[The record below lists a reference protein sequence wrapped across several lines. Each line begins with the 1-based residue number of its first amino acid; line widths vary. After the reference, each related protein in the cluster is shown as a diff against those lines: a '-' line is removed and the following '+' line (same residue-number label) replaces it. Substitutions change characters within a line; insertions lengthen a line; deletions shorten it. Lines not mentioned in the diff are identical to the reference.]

1 MSGATATKEDLLK
14 ALSRIEDPYF
24 KKDIVS
30 LGLVTEASV
39 DAGRAR
45 VRLELTT
52 PAYPPRRR
60 FEEEA
65 RRLIAALPG
74 ISAVDV
80 EVSATVLAPQHPL
93 GNGMPGIKHVIA
105 VASGKGGVGKST
117 IAVNLALALAQSGAA
132 VGLLDADIYGPSIPI
147 MLGERRQPKP
157 SPSGKVLP
165 LERYGI
171 TVMSIGLI
179 ATGDTPVIWRGP
191 LVGKM
196 IQQFLNHVEWGELD
210 YLVIDLP
217 PGTGDAQLTLAQSA
231 PLSGAVI
238 VTTPQDVA
246 LEDVYRAVRMFGQVR
261 VPILGVVENMS
272 GFVCPH
278 CGAATPIFRAGGGR
292 RASDREEV
300 PLLGQ
305 IPLDPEICEGGDLGK
320 PIVVANPESPQSEAL
335 RAVAGEVAA
344 RLSVLAWQG

>member
-1 MSGATATKEDLLK
+1 MSATKDDILN

-30 LGLVTEASV
+30 LGLVKEAAV
-39 DAGRAR
+39 DGGTAR

-52 PAYPPRRR
+52 PAYPPRQR
-60 FEEEA
+60 FESEA
-65 RRLIAALPG
+65 RRLVSEIPG
-74 ISAVDV
+74 VAAVDL
-80 EVSATVLAPQHPL
+80 EVSATVLAPQHLL
-93 GNGMPGIKHVIA
+93 GGGMPGVKHLIA

-117 IAVNLALALAQSGAA
+117 VAVNLALALAQFGPA

-147 MLGERRQPKP
+147 MLGERREPRP
-157 SPSGKVLP
+157 SPSGKILP

-171 TVMSIGLI
+171 RAMSMGFL
-179 ATGDTPVIWRGP
+179 AKGDTPMILRGP
-191 LVGKM
+191 MIGKWV
-196 IQQFLNHVEWGELD
+196 QQFLAQVEWGELD
-210 YLVIDLP
+210 YLVVDLP

-246 LEDVYRAVRMFGQVR
+246 LEDVYRAVRMFAQVR

-272 GFVCPH
+272 GFSCPH
-278 CGAATPIFRAGGGR
+278 CGKMTPIFKSGGGR
-292 RASDREEV
+292 RASEREEV

-305 IPLDPEICEGGDLGK
+305 VPLDPEICEGGDLGT
-320 PIVVANPESPQSEAL
+320 PIVIANPESPQSEAF
-335 RAVAGEVAA
+335 RGIAGEVAA
-344 RLSVLAWQG
+344 RLSVLAAQS

>member
-1 MSGATATKEDLLK
+1 MSTTREEILRV
-14 ALSRIEDPYF
+14 LSGIEDPYHRT
-24 KKDIVS
+24 DIVR
-30 LGLVTEASV
+30 LGLVK
-39 DAGRAR
+39 DAAVEGGRAR

-52 PAYPPRRR
+52 PAYPTRGRL
-60 FEEEA
+60 EEDA
-65 RRLIAALPG
+65 RRLVGSLPG
-74 ISAVDV
+74 VREVDV
-80 EVSATVLAPQHPL
+80 EVTARVLGPQHVL
-93 GNGMPGIKHVIA
+93 GNGMPGVKHAIA

-117 IAVNLALALAQSGAA
+117 VAVNLALALAQYGPS

-147 MLGERRQPKP
+147 MLGERRRP
-157 SPSGKVLP
+157 SPSGSGKILP

-171 TVMSIGLI
+171 RIMSIGFILDRD
-179 ATGDTPVIWRGP
+179 APVIWRGP

-196 IQQFLNHVEWGELD
+196 VQQFLSDVEWGELD

-278 CGAATPIFRAGGGR
+278 CGKSTAIFRQGGGR
-292 RASDREEV
+292 RASEKEEV
-300 PLLGQ
+300 PLLGHV
-305 IPLDPEICEGGDLGK
+305 PLDPAICEGGDLGN
-320 PIVVANPESPQSEAL
+320 PIVVADPEGPLATAF